1 MRGEERRRGTADAA
15 GGSGG
20 GEKIT
25 SARFYPWFY
34 YRLLSGPE
42 PFSVKENHPITDRC
56 LSRIFQ
62 IARAKERV
70 YRQEPRRVGEG
81 TRSRNRRGRDGAE
94 RGTGGVRKTRRG
106 AAGGCSIISIERPRE
121 EARRERERLA
131 AFENGCERS

>member
-1 MRGEERRRGTADAA
+1 MFARCARRGATAGYPAADAA
-15 GGSGG
+15 GGSGGAG

-81 TRSRNRRGRDGAE
+81 TRST
-94 RGTGGVRKTRRG
+94 GTEEGEMGRRG
-106 AAGGCSIISIERPRE
+106 AQEG
-121 EARRERERLA
+121 
-131 AFENGCERS
+131 